1 MLAQGQLDIMNSWQQ
16 DRVRT
21 LPDHAET
28 DQHGLFMSLGMGSEV
43 SPALEL
49 LLELTAS
56 PY

>member
-1 MLAQGQLDIMNSWQQ
+1 MAQGQLDIMNSWQQ

-28 DQHGLFMSLGMGSEV
+28 DQRGLFMSLGTGSGV

-56 PY
+56 P